1 MITYYGKIRIELT
14 QGKRR
19 FRIIARQ
26 ITGNNSNDARQN
38 LEKIISSWQNLKA
51 YEILSLSEYPVFLK
65 EFAVKC
71 LVRYRYIDPKA
82 IEYTVYAEDLQEAET
97 VFNLNVKKWK
107 RVESIEI
114 FDISINK
121 LKNHIQL

>member
-1 MITYYGKIRIELT
+1 MIIYYSKIKIELT

-19 FRIIARQ
+19 VFIIARQ
-26 ITGNNSNDARQN
+26 ITGNNTNDARQT
-38 LEKIISSWQNLKA
+38 LEKFIGTWQYLKT
-51 YEILSLSEYPVFLK
+51 YEILKLTEYPVFLK

-71 LVRYRYIDPKA
+71 LVRYRYIEPKA
-82 IEYTVYAEDLQEAET
+82 IEYFVNAEDLQEAET
-97 VFNLNVKKWK
+97 VFKLNVKKWK

-121 LKNHIQL
+121 F